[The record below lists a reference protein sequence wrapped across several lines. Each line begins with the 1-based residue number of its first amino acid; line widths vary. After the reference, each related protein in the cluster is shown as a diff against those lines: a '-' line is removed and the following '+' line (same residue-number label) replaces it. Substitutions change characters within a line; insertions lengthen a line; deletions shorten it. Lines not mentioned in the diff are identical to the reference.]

1 MEPATPI
8 FHLLNPLPPK
18 RKRLAL
24 GTRSTPNATGSSW
37 DAAGWF
43 PPCAVDSGLDR
54 RPTGPS
60 PAHMTPSDGEE
71 AAEKREGGPRGVAD
85 STLNRR
91 KGG

>member
-1 MEPATPI
+1 MEPATSI

-43 PPCAVDSGLDR
+43 PPAQWSLDLTVGR
-54 RPTGPS
+54 LVRHLHT
-60 PAHMTPSDGEE
+60 
-71 AAEKREGGPRGVAD
+71 
-85 STLNRR
+85 
-91 KGG
+91 